1 MRPPPR
7 STRTDTSF
15 PTRRSSDLEIGEAV
29 GAADM
34 TASMVRFLLPDQIR
48 LYGPETFSGTVLS
61 DVGFEL
67 GDHAWN
73 EYSMFLV
80 SSEQL
85 ELRSEEHTSE
95 LQSLMRSSYAGL
107 CWNNNTDET

>member
-1 MRPPPR
+1 
-7 STRTDTSF
+7 
-15 PTRRSSDLEIGEAV
+15 
-29 GAADM
+29 M

-61 DVGFEL
+61 DVGIEL

-85 ELRSEEHTSE
+85 ELADADVVFSP
-95 LQSLMRSSYAGL
+95 SYGVPGDPGAAPTFDPVRTHLESVPPGDDGRKQTGTPSGGAG
-107 CWNNNTDET
+107 EGKFV